1 MTDYPNYPAGY
12 NDLDVIR
19 QALALQQQAPPQ
31 QPMQFAQSTPAQ
43 YGSSVPPAPQQPM
56 QFPQATPAQQY
67 YGPAHQAISQLFQ
80 QSLMQQ
86 AQPGLLAQPTAQQ
99 MGLLSTQMTPSTAV
113 PLPITGGGPLAENQ
127 FYRMTP
133 DYFAN
138 MVVDPKTGVATD
150 ARDAPVVVPRIGFG
164 PGGRNVRAAAP
175 VAPGTSRAAAPVAPG
190 TSRAPAPSSSRS

>member
-1 MTDYPNYPAGY
+1 MTDYPAGY
-12 NDLDVIR
+12 NDWAAIQ

-31 QPMQFAQSTPAQ
+31 QPMQFAQS
-43 YGSSVPPAPQQPM
+43 
-56 QFPQATPAQQY
+56 TPAQQY

-99 MGLLSTQMTPSTAV
+99 MGLLSTQMPATTAV
-113 PLPITGGGPLAENQ
+113 PLPIAGGGPLAENQ
-127 FYRMTP
+127 FYRITP
-133 DYFAN
+133 DYFRN

-150 ARDAPVVVPRIGFG
+150 ARNAPVVVPRFG

-175 VAPGTSRAAAPVAPG
+175 AVPGAPAAFV
-190 TSRAPAPSSSRS
+190 APSSSRS

>member
-1 MTDYPNYPAGY
+1 MTDYPAGY
-12 NDLDVIR
+12 NDWAAIQ

-31 QPMQFAQSTPAQ
+31 QPMQFAQS
-43 YGSSVPPAPQQPM
+43 
-56 QFPQATPAQQY
+56 TPAQQY

-99 MGLLSTQMTPSTAV
+99 MGLLSTQMPATTAV

-150 ARDAPVVVPRIGFG
+150 ARNAPVVVPRIGR
-164 PGGRNVRAAAP
+164 GGRNVRAAAP
-175 VAPGTSRAAAPVAPG
+175 VASGVPAAVVAP
-190 TSRAPAPSSSRS
+190 AAPSSLRS